1 MRRAPAAGTLGSM
14 SVAQTRW
21 VSAIAALAIACGGTG
36 GGGEDAGSDGARGVP
51 CGAVTCGVGDVCC
64 NASCGICTAPGGSC
78 TTEECVD
85 AGSGADAGVPREDA
99 GASCGAATC
108 ASGELCCPGCAGAM
122 TCEPGPS
129 CPDVTCAPECSPSQP
144 CGEGEYCE
152 MPDGTCGGGACKPG
166 PMGGCPRDCPGVCG
180 CDGVEY
186 CNACNARSAGTDVAL
201 DGRCAPS
208 GCEAMDARGEGVC
221 AVILGFAFD
230 GTRCV
235 GIHCSCVGDD
245 CSALY
250 ATSDAC
256 ESAYARCIF
265 PTCGGFIGT
274 VCADD
279 GWCDYPADEYC
290 GFADG
295 SGVCRPRPADCAG
308 EPSGAV
314 CGCDGTTYASAC
326 EAHRAGVDDASSG
339 PCAPPPPP

>member
-1 MRRAPAAGTLGSM
+1 MLQRELRDLHRA
-14 SVAQTRW
+14 R
-21 VSAIAALAIACGGTG
+21 
-36 GGGEDAGSDGARGVP
+36 
-51 CGAVTCGVGDVCC
+51 
-64 NASCGICTAPGGSC
+64 GSC

-85 AGSGADAGVPREDA
+85 AGSEGDAGAPREDA
-99 GASCGAATC
+99 GLACGAATC

-129 CPDVTCAPECSPSQP
+129 CLDVTCAPECGPSQP

-152 MPDGTCGGGACKPG
+152 MRTAPAAAARASRARWEAARATARACAAATASSTATPATHSRRGRTWRSTAGAR
-166 PMGGCPRDCPGVCG
+166 PR
-180 CDGVEY
+180 
-186 CNACNARSAGTDVAL
+186 AARPWTRA
-201 DGRCAPS
+201 
-208 GCEAMDARGEGVC
+208 GEGVC
-221 AVILGFAFD
+221 AVTLGFAFD

-235 GIHCSCVGDD
+235 GIHCSCVGAD

-274 VCADD
+274 GCGDD
-279 GWCDYPADEYC
+279 AWCDYAADEYC

-308 EPSGAV
+308 EPSVTV

-339 PCAPPPPP
+339 PCEPPPPP